1 MARVWV
7 PIRMSLM
14 AKGCVIIGQH
24 ADSTGAPTA
33 VQAALENGEIHYS
46 VGYNVDMLSVAPD
59 AALTSAQN
67 NWSVL
72 YTQVLQDFLAGNKV
86 AHDYT
91 AGYEADGV
99 MISELGKSCAP
110 GTAEKVEEVIKGIKD
125 GTLHVFD
132 TATFTV
138 GGKAMDSYVFD
149 FSTMNSDYTAVQYVG
164 EKIEVITDGFFH
176 ESLYRSAPYFD
187 LRIDGITELNN

>member
-1 MARVWV
+1 MDGSFKFIVMEYVNGHTLKQLIKRRGAIPYKEAVW
-7 PIRMSLM
+7 LM
-14 AKGCVIIGQH
+14 KQLSGALMEAHRHQIIHRDVKSQNVLIKNDGTVKV
-24 ADSTGAPTA
+24 ADFGI
-33 VQAALENGEIHYS
+33 ALANGEVHYS

-72 YTQVLQDFLAGNKV
+72 YTQVLKDFMAGKEV

-110 GTAEKVEEVIKGIKD
+110 GTKERSKRSSRASR
-125 GTLHVFD
+125 
-132 TATFTV
+132 TAR
-138 GGKAMDSYVFD
+138 SIR
-149 FSTMNSDYTAVQYVG
+149 STSRPSRWTASPW
-164 EKIEVITDGFFH
+164 IPSSMT
-176 ESLYRSAPYFD
+176 SPR
-187 LRIDGITELNN
+187 